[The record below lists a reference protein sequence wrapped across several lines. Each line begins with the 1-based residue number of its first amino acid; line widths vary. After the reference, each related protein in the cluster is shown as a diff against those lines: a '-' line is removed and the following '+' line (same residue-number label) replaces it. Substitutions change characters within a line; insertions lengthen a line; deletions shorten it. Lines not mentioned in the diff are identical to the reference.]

1 MKMLRNF
8 VKKKSERKV
17 YFPNYL
23 LINQKPRILNYFACA
38 LFLTADL
45 ETLVVHI
52 SKMTPTIYISN
63 GSYFLK
69 SSIINVV
76 CLVRLFLLATNTN
89 C

>member
-1 MKMLRNF
+1 MLRNF
-8 VKKKSERKV
+8 VEKKSERKV

-45 ETLVVHI
+45 EMLVHI
-52 SKMTPTIYISN
+52 SKMTLTIYISN

-69 SSIINVV
+69 KQYN
-76 CLVRLFLLATNTN
+76 
-89 C
+89 